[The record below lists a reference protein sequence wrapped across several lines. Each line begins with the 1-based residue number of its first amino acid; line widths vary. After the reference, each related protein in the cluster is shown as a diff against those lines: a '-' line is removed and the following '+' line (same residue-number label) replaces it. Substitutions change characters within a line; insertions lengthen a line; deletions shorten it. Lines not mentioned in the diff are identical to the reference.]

1 MLQSLYRDC
10 NMRFLKLGFIFKN
23 IPTLLQ
29 NILYGLMGT
38 LNTAASLLCGANIL
52 ANIRKFAKVKID
64 PCLGMPRG
72 TAL

>member
-1 MLQSLYRDC
+1 MGTLNTAASLLC
-10 NMRFLKLGFIFKN
+10 GA
-23 IPTLLQ
+23 
-29 NILYGLMGT
+29 T